1 MGPSKAQSTEE
12 VIKDGGVFPFPA
24 HPMGFPHVL
33 RKEGSL
39 TRTRDSQ
46 ALQWLG
52 QVSTS
57 ALLH

>member
-1 MGPSKAQSTEE
+1 M
-12 VIKDGGVFPFPA
+12 
-24 HPMGFPHVL
+24 L

-52 QVSTS
+52 QVLTS
-57 ALLH
+57 APLHCVKDRRQKEERIDLNILVFCEY